1 MISPNSSPNPNW
13 KLGDKIV
20 SPVKEMITLD
30 PTTLPVQDVYKLMIG
45 SIVPRPI
52 AFVSTINNQGQSNL
66 APFSYFNGVSSKP
79 MCLAISVTAK
89 PDGEPKDTL
98 RNILETKEFVV
109 CTVSSWFVEAMAYTS
124 AAYPYGVDEM
134 EKVGLT
140 PLASTHVKPHRVK
153 ESPVHYECR
162 LYKTLEI
169 GDGSPGSSTLVIGQ
183 VVMAHVHKPA
193 YEAGKILIDELKPV
207 ARLSGKSY
215 SLIGDIF
222 DVAVPAPIK

>member
-1 MISPNSSPNPNW
+1 MISPNSNW
-13 KLGDKIV
+13 KSGDKIV

-30 PTTLPVQDVYKLMIG
+30 PTTLLVQDVYKLMIG

-89 PDGEPKDTL
+89 PDGQPKDTL

-109 CTVSSWFVEAMAYTS
+109 STVASWFVEAMAYTS

-140 PLASTHVKPHRVK
+140 PLASTKVKPQRVK
-153 ESPVHYECR
+153 ESPVHFECE

-169 GDGSPGSSTLVIGQ
+169 GDGTPGSSTLIIGQ
-183 VVMAHVHKPA
+183 VVMVHVHRPA
-193 YEAGKILIDELKPV
+193 YQDGKILINELKPV
-207 ARLSGKSY
+207 ARLSGRAY
-215 SLIGDIF
+215 SLLGDTF
-222 DVAVPAPIK
+222 DIEVPAPGKI